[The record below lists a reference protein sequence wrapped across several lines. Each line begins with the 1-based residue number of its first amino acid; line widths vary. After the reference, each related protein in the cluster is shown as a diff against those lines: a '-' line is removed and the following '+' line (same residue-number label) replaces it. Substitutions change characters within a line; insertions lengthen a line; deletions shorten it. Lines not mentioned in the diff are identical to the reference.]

1 MKTVLSY
8 SPGCLFLSSPGKLV
22 QGHVDQKSEPSSL
35 YSCQSR
41 VCSSVAFMLLYSSYP
56 ASSCGGPL
64 GATNLADKPALNKM
78 FDHFL
83 PLFQSFQALSI
94 FSP

>member
-22 QGHVDQKSEPSSL
+22 QGHVDQRSEPPPL
-35 YSCQSR
+35 YSCQSW
-41 VCSSVAFMLLYSSYP
+41 VCSSVAFMLLYSYYP